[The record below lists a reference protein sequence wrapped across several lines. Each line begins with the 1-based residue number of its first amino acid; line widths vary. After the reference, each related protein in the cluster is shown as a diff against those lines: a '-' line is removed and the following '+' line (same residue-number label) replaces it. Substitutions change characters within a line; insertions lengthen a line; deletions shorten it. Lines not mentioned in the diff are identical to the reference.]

1 KGGIDMEA
9 LVRDLHEVWRSVK
22 LTPHHDISLTT
33 DAGVGGVQQI
43 GDLLQGI
50 VGDLRVGVLRQNLK
64 RVGPEASPVQ
74 VSARHRSRR
83 WPNGDAVSCPEHP
96 YPDGGIQSQGG
107 LDVVDQLIEEIHFNR
122 PRTARRAAS
131 SQSRLCLD
139 LALSNHK
146 PPAFGFLFFEKLYC
160 GL

>member
-1 KGGIDMEA
+1 M
-9 LVRDLHEVWRSVK
+9 
-22 LTPHHDISLTT
+22 
-33 DAGVGGVQQI
+33 
-43 GDLLQGI
+43 
-50 VGDLRVGVLRQNLK
+50 LRQYFTG
-64 RVGPEASPVQ
+64 VGPEAFPIQ
-74 VSARHRSRR
+74 VSTLHRSRR
-83 WPNGDAVSCPEHP
+83 WPDGDAVSRPEHP
-96 YPDGGIQSQGG
+96 YPNRRIQSHGG

-139 LALSNHK
+139 LARSNHK